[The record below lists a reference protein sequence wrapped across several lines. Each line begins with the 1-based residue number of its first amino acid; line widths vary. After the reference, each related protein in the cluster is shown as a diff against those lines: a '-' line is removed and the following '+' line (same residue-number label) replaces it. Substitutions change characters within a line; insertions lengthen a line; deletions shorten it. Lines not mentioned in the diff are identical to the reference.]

1 LPERIP
7 SPFSLALTYLR
18 SSAGWSQTRLA
29 RALGLP
35 NSLLS
40 AYERGAKPLTRE
52 RLDSL
57 IKPLG
62 RPPEAVDVFLAA
74 HRLVYPQTHQETSMA
89 LSPEDRR
96 TIDRAALAAGTT
108 AGQIAADNV
117 RGDLIRKLS
126 QERTE
131 AARSKAEKLF
141 RRLLPLTPDQR
152 KALIE
157 AFPDYWSWA
166 LAVRMCEA
174 AAKSSARQPE
184 ESLEF
189 AELAVSIAERSP
201 GDDRWRTLLKGYCW
215 AHLGSAL
222 QFADDLAGAE
232 EAFERAR
239 SLWWADAA
247 DSAPQLREDSVLFLM
262 EASSWLGQLPPGKVG
277 LILDALRPAE
287 ESNHGAAR

>member
-1 LPERIP
+1 LPKRIP
-7 SPFSLALTYLR
+7 SPFSVALTYLR

-62 RPPEAVDVFLAA
+62 QPPESVDVLLAA
-74 HRLVYPQTHQETSMA
+74 HRLVYPQARQETSIA
-89 LSPEDRR
+89 LSPEDLR
-96 TIDRAALAAGTT
+96 TIDRAALAAGRT
-108 AGQIAADNV
+108 AGEIAADNV
-117 RGDLIRKLS
+117 RGDLVRQLS
-126 QERTE
+126 QQRKE
-131 AARSKAEKLF
+131 AARLNAEKLF
-141 RRLLPLTPDQR
+141 RRLVSLTPGQR

-184 ESLEF
+184 EALEF

-201 GDDRWRTLLKGYCW
+201 GDDRWRSLLQGYCW

-232 EAFERAR
+232 DAFERAR
-239 SLWWADAA
+239 SLWWADAP
-247 DSAPQLREDSVLFLM
+247 DSAPRLPENSVLFLM
-262 EASSWLGQLPPGKVG
+262 EASSWLGQLEKLG
-277 LILDALRPAE
+277 LLFDPLCPDQE
-287 ESNHGAAR
+287 KSHGEAR